1 MTERML
7 DLIGSPA
14 TRRKSLVLPYG
25 IPVTAF
31 RPGSQEAARKRLG
44 LPLQQFIVLWPHS
57 SNPTKRRDLAE
68 VAITKLRQEIPNSVL
83 LEPGASPDK
92 MDEFYRAADC
102 LLVTSD
108 TEGSPNVVKEA
119 LCAALPVVS
128 VDVGDVWSWIDR
140 VEWCRRVE
148 REPTDIAQRLAELA
162 RAPRP
167 TQAPTFV
174 SEFDSERV
182 ASALR

>member
-1 MTERML
+1 MLKLRERSGPVHAGSSTTWCTPTTGSRRGPRC
-7 DLIGSPA
+7 GSP
-14 TRRKSLVLPYG
+14 SL
-25 IPVTAF
+25 
-31 RPGSQEAARKRLG
+31 S
-44 LPLQQFIVLWPHS
+44 WPHS

-68 VAITKLRQEIPNSVL
+68 VAIAKLRQEIPNSVL

-128 VDVGDVWSWIDR
+128 VDVGDVWS
-140 VEWCRRVE
+140 
-148 REPTDIAQRLAELA
+148 
-162 RAPRP
+162 
-167 TQAPTFV
+167 
-174 SEFDSERV
+174 
-182 ASALR
+182 